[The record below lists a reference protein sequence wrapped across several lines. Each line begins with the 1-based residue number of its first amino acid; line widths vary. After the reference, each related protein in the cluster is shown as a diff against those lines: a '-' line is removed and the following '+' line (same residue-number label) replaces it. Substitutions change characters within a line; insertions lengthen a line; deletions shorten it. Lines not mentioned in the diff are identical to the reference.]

1 MAMDLKLIPAGT
13 RLTSNGDGAP
23 SDISS
28 SATRTFLCRL
38 DVTDQIEQE
47 ALDVSIWGS
56 ADGQNWGTKPLLI
69 LPQVFY
75 RGDTKLILDLA
86 LRPEIKFIRA
96 HWDLSRWGRVAPTPL
111 FVAGLQLVEVPPMSR
126 VMSTHKALTV
136 K

>member
-23 SDISS
+23 FDISS

-47 ALDVSIWGS
+47 ALDISVWGS

-75 RGDTKLILDLA
+75 RGDTKLILDLT
-86 LRPEIKFIRA
+86 LRPDLKFIRA

-111 FVAGLQLVEVPPMSR
+111 FVAGLSLTEVPPMSGE
-126 VMSTHKALTV
+126 TPTQKALAA

>member
-1 MAMDLKLIPAGT
+1 MAMDLKLIPAGA

-23 SDISS
+23 FDISS

-56 ADGQNWGTKPLLI
+56 ADGQNWGAKPLLI

-111 FVAGLQLVEVPPMSR
+111 FVAGLELIEVPPMSR
-126 VMSTHKALTV
+126 GTPTHKALAA